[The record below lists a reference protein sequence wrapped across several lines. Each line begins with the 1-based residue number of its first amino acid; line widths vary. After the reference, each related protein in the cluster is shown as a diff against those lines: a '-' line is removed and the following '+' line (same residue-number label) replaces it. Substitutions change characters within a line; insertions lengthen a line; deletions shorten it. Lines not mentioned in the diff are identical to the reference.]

1 MTMEQKHII
10 KFLKLRKR
18 GVYKLIVELYAEVIT
33 SMAITMA
40 LEVITEDLEKECG
53 EKVELNY
60 FSLAQAAAKFKKE
73 IEADPGIKK
82 SANRFKDA
90 NELEEKQTKPGGFKC
105 PQ

>member
-1 MTMEQKHII
+1 MEKKHII

-18 GVYKLIVELYAEVIT
+18 GIYKLIVELYADVIT

-73 IEADPGIKK
+73 IEGKPEAKK
-82 SANRFKDA
+82 SSDRFKDA

>member
-1 MTMEQKHII
+1 MEKKHII

-18 GVYKLIVELYAEVIT
+18 GVYKLIMEQYADVIT

-40 LEVITEDLEKECG
+40 VEVITEDLEKESG

-60 FSLAQAAAKFKKE
+60 FSLAQAAAKFKKD
-73 IEADPGIKK
+73 IEGKPAQKK
-82 SANRFKDA
+82 VRDRFKDA
-90 NELEEKQTKPGGFKC
+90 NELEEKQTKPGAFKV

>member
-1 MTMEQKHII
+1 MEKKHII

-18 GVYKLIVELYAEVIT
+18 GVYTLIVEVYADVIT

-40 LEVITEDLEKECG
+40 LEVIAEDLQKESG

-60 FSLAQAAAKFKKE
+60 FSLAQAVAKFKKK
-73 IEADPGIKK
+73 IEVDPRIKK
-82 SANRFKDA
+82 STNRFKDA